1 MRSKNGFAVGFD
13 TQKRKLY
20 SDDKRLEIVNMKKNG
35 MSIRKIAKALD
46 IPFGSIHY
54 ILREYGQVTLLNERP
69 SVKYIKRAEADYIY
83 DVKGYSFD
91 YFRKTYPEYFIKVGD
106 TVYADRKVFELHVVD
121 KIGTKKLT
129 EDTILKIQDLTMD
142 SKLSQRQIAKM
153 TSVSQ
158 RTVLN
163 YSLRDM
169 NLLVKL

>member
-1 MRSKNGFAVGFD
+1 MKSKNGYLVGYD
-13 TQKRKLY
+13 TQKRKKY
-20 SDDKRLEIVNMKKNG
+20 SDEKRLEIVNMKRNG

-46 IPFGSIHY
+46 IPNGSIHY
-54 ILREYGQVTLLNERP
+54 ILREYGEVVLFSERP
-69 SVKYIKRAEADYIY
+69 SVNHIKRAEADYLY

-91 YFRKTYPEYFIKVGD
+91 YFRGTYPEYFIKVGN
-106 TVYADRKVFELHVVD
+106 TVYADRKVFELHVID
-121 KIGTKKLT
+121 KIGMKRLT
-129 EDTILKIQDLTMD
+129 EETILKIQDLTID

-169 NLLVKL
+169 NLN